1 MFEGK
6 EKLIC
11 KSLCSWIHDG
21 SHYAH
26 DDLYVSIDES
36 MVDSYLKVFR
46 AIFEKSKHGAHY
58 KMMMGEAY
66 MDVLNDVSETA
77 APATESVEKQREL

>member
-1 MFEGK
+1 MLSNF
-6 EKLIC
+6 LP
-11 KSLCSWIHDG
+11 LRLHDG

-46 AIFEKSKHGAHY
+46 AIFEKSQHGAHY

-66 MDVLNDVSETA
+66 MDVLNDVGATA
-77 APATESVEKQREL
+77 VPAMKSVEKQGEPDGL